1 MIGVIILFSFTLFLT
16 HNYSPKL
23 IGEYDFIRTFL
34 LVLGTICLMGTE
46 QSILYFAGVVKSKG
60 SLKNLK
66 DIYLKTTTILLVSS
80 LTALIFLLLIGRGLI
95 NNFFNDSIIFTIIF
109 KATICLFFFCLT
121 TLNTEFFRAID
132 KVYTAELYRNTYKY
146 LSVIIGAI
154 YLLKIHKEE
163 FLVDTFL
170 IGFIVLSI
178 ISTISIKRILKVRI
192 NEQETIKT
200 LNISYKEIIK
210 SSYPMAISGTI
221 FFLIMSF
228 DIFFIKKYCGNNYV
242 AFYSTVIKLVTVIST
257 IFISV
262 NINVSSKIS
271 ELFFKNNLGELQKT
285 LQSGSRLIFII
296 CFPITVIICFF
307 PQTLLN
313 IFGKSYV
320 AGANSLLIIMIGQVI
335 ASFFGNVNVYLN
347 MTGRQKI
354 YQNILLITLLIDLGL
369 NILLVPKQ
377 GMFGAAIA
385 FTCSNLFSTIVTTI
399 VIYKK
404 DKMKIYIH

>member
-1 MIGVIILFSFTLFLT
+1 
-16 HNYSPKL
+16 
-23 IGEYDFIRTFL
+23 
-34 LVLGTICLMGTE
+34 
-46 QSILYFAGVVKSKG
+46 
-60 SLKNLK
+60 
-66 DIYLKTTTILLVSS
+66 
-80 LTALIFLLLIGRGLI
+80 
-95 NNFFNDSIIFTIIF
+95 
-109 KATICLFFFCLT
+109 
-121 TLNTEFFRAID
+121 
-132 KVYTAELYRNTYKY
+132 
-146 LSVIIGAI
+146 
-154 YLLKIHKEE
+154 
-163 FLVDTFL
+163 
-170 IGFIVLSI
+170 
-178 ISTISIKRILKVRI
+178 
-192 NEQETIKT
+192 
-200 LNISYKEIIK
+200 
-210 SSYPMAISGTI
+210 
-221 FFLIMSF
+221 MSF

>member
-228 DIFFIKKYCGNNYV
+228 DVFFIKKYCGNNYV